1 MFEKIEWKESYN
13 IDVPTID
20 SQHQQLVLIA
30 NQLYDLAH
38 ADTESYKR
46 GIDAALKKL
55 VDYTDYHLKFE
66 EDFLRAKGYPQVD
79 FHKMQHDQFISQI
92 NGQIKKLTDPQQQD
106 GLVLYDYLL
115 KWLLNHIAKSDRAW
129 SRHVLSK

>member
-38 ADTESYKR
+38 EDTESYKR

-66 EDFLRAKGYPQVD
+66 EDFLRAKGYPQIE

-92 NGQIKKLTDPQQQD
+92 NGQVKKLTDPHQQD

-115 KWLLNHIAKSDRAW
+115 KWLLNHIAKSDKAW
-129 SRHVLSK
+129 SLHVLSK

>member
-38 ADTESYKR
+38 EDTESYKR

-92 NGQIKKLTDPQQQD
+92 NGQMKKLTDPQQQD

>member
-38 ADTESYKR
+38 GDTESYKR
-46 GIDAALKKL
+46 GVDAALKKL

-66 EDFLRAKGYPQVD
+66 EDFLRVKGYPQVD

-92 NGQIKKLTDPQQQD
+92 NGQMKKLTDPQQQD

>member
-1 MFEKIEWKESYN
+1 MFEKIEWKDSFN
-13 IDVPTID
+13 INVDVID
-20 SQHQQLVLIA
+20 KQHQELVVIA
-30 NQLYDLAH
+30 NELYDLANG
-38 ADTESYKR
+38 DTALYQK
-46 GIDAALKKL
+46 GVTAALKKL
-55 VDYTDYHLKFE
+55 IDYTDYHLKFE
-66 EDFLRAKGYPQVD
+66 EDFLRSKGYPQIE

-92 NGQIKKLTDPQQQD
+92 NAQVKKLADPHQKD